1 MTSDKMIATR
11 NEITRYIPQRNPIVM
26 IHDLVEA
33 GEDFAVTRLVI
44 EADNIFVSEGC
55 LLEPG
60 LVENIAQT
68 AAAQV
73 GYQCALKNIP
83 VPLGYIAAIKDLE
96 IFSRP
101 KQNSAIV
108 TSVRIVNQ
116 VLNVT
121 IIEGKVEQEGKLMC
135 SCEMKIFIQEPS

>member
-1 MTSDKMIATR
+1 MIATR
-11 NEITRYIPQRNPIVM
+11 QEITNYIPQRNPIVM
-26 IHDLVEA
+26 IHDLLEA

-44 EADNIFVSEGC
+44 EGDNIFVSDGC
-55 LLEPG
+55 LAEPG

-83 VPLGYIAAIKDLE
+83 VPLGYIASVNDLE
-96 IFSRP
+96 IFSLP
-101 KQNSAIV
+101 KQNSSIV
-108 TSVRIVNQ
+108 TSVRIVNH

-121 IIEGKVEQEGKLMC
+121 IIEGKVEQEGKLIC
-135 SCEMKIFIQEPS
+135 SCAMKIFIQEPS